1 VSDEHRIQAS
11 AEQRIE
17 ITAERAALLRALL
30 GFTQKLSDF
39 DLLSLVA
46 EVAAGSVPRFRPS
59 QVIGELSAIA
69 QTYEAARRALEA
81 GANAADVFGAQSDL
95 WRSRSAKSEG

>member
-1 VSDEHRIQAS
+1 MDEERTTGTAVSV
-11 AEQRIE
+11 
-17 ITAERAALLRALL
+17 ERAALLKALL

-46 EVAAGSVPRFRPS
+46 ELAAGTVPRFRPS

-69 QTYEAARRALEA
+69 QTYEAARRALAQGVDAAHVFEA
-81 GANAADVFGAQSDL
+81 AQSEL
-95 WRSRSAKSEG
+95 RGGNATSGS